1 MPIFP
6 VFLLLEPIKLLK
18 NLLGEA
24 IFVKKW
30 MISVDAVDGS
40 VLNKEEQWKNGFFA
54 LSHRVSKRF

>member
-1 MPIFP
+1 MMQKSIEKIRIFP

-24 IFVKKW
+24 IFAKKW

-40 VLNKEEQWKNGFFA
+40 VLNKEEQ
-54 LSHRVSKRF
+54 